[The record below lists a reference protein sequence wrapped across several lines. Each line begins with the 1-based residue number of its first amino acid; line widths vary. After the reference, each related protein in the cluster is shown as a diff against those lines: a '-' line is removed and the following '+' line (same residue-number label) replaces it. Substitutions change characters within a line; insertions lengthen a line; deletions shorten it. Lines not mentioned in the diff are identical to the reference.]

1 PRQANRS
8 RCSMSI
14 ELRKSDSGTYRQT
27 IRINQHTVFADVSK
41 ELGGDDSAPDP
52 HDLYDA
58 ALAAC
63 KAITV
68 MMYAKRKQLPL
79 DYIDVIIERDNS
91 REAQG
96 VYVLNVQL
104 KLQGALS
111 SEQKQQLGA
120 IAEKCPI
127 HKLMTAVSTEIH
139 TTIG

>member
-1 PRQANRS
+1 
-8 RCSMSI
+8 MSI
-14 ELRKSDSGTYRQT
+14 ELRKSDNGIYRQT
-27 IRINQHTVFADVSK
+27 IRINQHTIFADVTK
-41 ELGGDDSAPDP
+41 GLGGDDTAPDP

-79 DYIDVIIERDNS
+79 DYIDIEIERDNS

-104 KLQGALS
+104 KLLGHLS
-111 SEQKQQLGA
+111 DEQKQQLGA

-127 HKLMTAVSTEIH
+127 HKLMTAA
-139 TTIG
+139 TIEVNTSYS

>member
-1 PRQANRS
+1 
-8 RCSMSI
+8 MSI

-27 IRINQHTVFADVSK
+27 IRINQHTIFADVSK

-63 KAITV
+63 KAITL

-79 DYIDVIIERDNS
+79 DYIDVIIDRDNS

-111 SEQKQQLGA
+111 GEQKQQLGA

-139 TTIG
+139 ASIS